1 MVKVPGTMTVMVTGA
16 EPLETGLLQ
25 LLVASPL
32 QVVALADRNDV
43 SMSMKNGMMSMVRK
57 NMKMDV
63 LNDLNM
69 FAE

>member
-1 MVKVPGTMTVMVTGA
+1 MVTVPGTMTVMMTGA

-32 QVVALADRNDV
+32 QVVALADRNDA
-43 SMSMKNGMMSMVRK
+43 SMSIKNGMMSMVR
-57 NMKMDV
+57 KMDV

>member
-1 MVKVPGTMTVMVTGA
+1 MTVMVTGA

-32 QVVALADRNDV
+32 QALADRNDA
-43 SMSMKNGMMSMVRK
+43 SMSMRNGMMSMVKK

>member
-1 MVKVPGTMTVMVTGA
+1 MVTVPGTMTVMVTGA

-32 QVVALADRNDV
+32 QALADRNDA
-43 SMSMKNGMMSMVRK
+43 SMSMRNGMMSMVKK